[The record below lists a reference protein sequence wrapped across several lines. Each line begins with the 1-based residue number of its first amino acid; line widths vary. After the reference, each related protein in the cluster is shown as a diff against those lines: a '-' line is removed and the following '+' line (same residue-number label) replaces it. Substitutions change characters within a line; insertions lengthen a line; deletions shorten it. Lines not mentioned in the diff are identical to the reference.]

1 MADYDDLFEPSPQQ
15 PTGTFN
21 KEQWAAQKQAQR
33 EAVYDLAE
41 QTTLGLSDPA
51 AFRQY
56 LDVQGQFPLYS
67 VNNALLI
74 AAQMPQATQLRDFN
88 AWQEQ
93 GASIQKGA
101 KGIQIL
107 EPGKKYERGDGN
119 EGTSMNV
126 KFVFDVSQTDAAAQP
141 APTRDIDKL
150 LRALVDK
157 APVPC
162 IKAQEG
168 QLPEGIV
175 AQYDGKAI
183 LVRQGSDPEDMFR
196 AIATEMA
203 GAKLGDAFQARCAAY
218 ILCRRYGVE
227 PPAIDRSLETART
240 GDAKL
245 TRAEL
250 GKIRDAADAIGKRMY
265 RNLEPRKTEPRS

>member
-1 MADYDDLFEPSPQQ
+1 MANYDDLFDQPQGA
-15 PTGTFN
+15 PAAFDKGA
-21 KEQWAAQKQAQR
+21 WAANKQAQR

-51 AFRQY
+51 VFRQY

-67 VNNALLI
+67 ANNALLI

-88 AWQEQ
+88 AWQEK

-107 EPGKKYERGDGN
+107 EPGKKYERDDGG

-126 KFVFDVSQTDAAAQP
+126 KFVFDVSQTDAGAYTPSAYNDTQ
-141 APTRDIDKL
+141 L
-150 LRALVDK
+150 LRALINK
-157 APVPC
+157 ASVLC

-183 LVRQGSDPEDMFR
+183 LVRQGSDPKDMFR

-203 GAKLGDAFQARCAAY
+203 GVNREPFQARCAAY

-227 PPAIDRSLETART
+227 PPAVDRSLETART

-250 GKIRDAADAIGKRMY
+250 GKIRDAADTIGKRMY